1 MFPMMPKPPMK
12 GIPIPSKKK
21 EENLTSGSTE
31 ISNVEEQ
38 LESAMLPN
46 LEKRKSNVYEMSYF
60 SQLARIR
67 LFPEILYFSLALGCC
82 SFELEFSNT

>member
-38 LESAMLPN
+38 LESAILPN
-46 LEKRKSNVYEMSYF
+46 LEKENQMFMK
-60 SQLARIR
+60 
-67 LFPEILYFSLALGCC
+67 
-82 SFELEFSNT
+82 

>member
-38 LESAMLPN
+38 LESAILPN
-46 LEKRKSNVYEMSYF
+46 LEKRKENVYEMSYF
-60 SQLARIR
+60 PNLQGLDYFKRFYTSLL
-67 LFPEILYFSLALGCC
+67 LF
-82 SFELEFSNT
+82 